1 MRTHGRG
8 GDKASRARYKDG
20 LATFTSD
27 SPISMSFAPTQ
38 SASGSGRPNGRSA
51 ALRGAIEQLFT
62 AQDAASVMDV
72 SELLLAS
79 LHITGRLRWRLH
91 GDSWAADPGWRQL
104 DLADDPQGLRALSL
118 ESPATPVD
126 EVQHDD
132 LAWLGRII
140 SSRLR
145 QLAETARLYEAISRL
160 ALAERLQR
168 ALYAIAEQ
176 AGADHNMPDMMRS
189 LHAIVGSLMYAE
201 NFYIVLYDEAHDSV
215 RFPYY
220 VDTVDGEPPAPDA
233 DVPLQE
239 MQYSLTWNL
248 LKGGQPIMGSIDELA
263 QLLQGRLVPIG
274 PNCEHWL
281 GVPLLRDGRVV
292 GGIVMQSYR
301 DDTRY
306 TQNDRELLTYVAQH
320 VQTALERR
328 AAHAELE
335 RRVTDRTAAL
345 REANRVLR
353 QQVLQRQR
361 GERLQA
367 ALFRIAEMASAPE
380 SLEGFYAAVHRIIS
394 GLLYARNF
402 YIALVDEGGQQLS
415 FPYSVDDVD
424 AVRPPRS
431 HGRGATEYVLRH
443 GKPLLADAAE
453 IDRLVAVGEISQFGS
468 RSICWLGV
476 PLVWNER
483 VMGVLAL
490 QSYTPEHTYTAR
502 DQELLTFV
510 SYHIANA
517 LQRKHTT
524 ESLKHAYASLER
536 RVDERTRALALAN
549 RDLREQIAERERV
562 ERRLKYETLHDSLTG
577 LPNRTLLL
585 QRLEH
590 ALNQYKADAQK
601 AFAVLFIDLDRFKV
615 INDSVGHLVG
625 DDLLFQV
632 GGRIRACLKTR
643 DLVARL
649 GGDEFAVL
657 LDGISAPDMP
667 MQIAER
673 IISELQVPF
682 RLGIKEIFTSASI
695 GIALPAEH
703 YQQPEELLRDADA
716 AMYSA
721 KDDGRHRAALFDDR
735 LRHEA
740 LSLLEMEGDLRRALS
755 RNEFVPYFQPVV
767 AIEDG
772 RIVGYEALL
781 RWNHPERGLLAPGD
795 FLIIAEESGV
805 SENID
810 WQIFEQ
816 VFSQTLALTH
826 GEGFISINV
835 SGRHFRLADLDERLL
850 AAMERH
856 ALPAHCIRIE
866 VTERAL
872 LENPPQVKRILE
884 NLRNKGVMISL
895 DDFGTGYSSL
905 SYLHRYPIQTLKI
918 DRSFITE
925 LPATGPIEDGH
936 QGLAVVRGI
945 QVLADSLQMQ
955 VIAEGIEEEYQR
967 EALLRI
973 GTRFAQGFLFSTAQP
988 ASRWL
993 SPEAPTQLPMA
1004 TA

>member
-1 MRTHGRG
+1 M
-8 GDKASRARYKDG
+8 
-20 LATFTSD
+20 
-27 SPISMSFAPTQ
+27 SPAPHV
-38 SASGSGRPNGRSA
+38 SAPASGKVDEHAG
-51 ALRGAIEQLFT
+51 LRKAVEQLFG
-62 AQDAASVMDV
+62 ASDAVHMLEVCEQFFLEQGIA
-72 SELLLAS
+72 
-79 LHITGRLRWRLH
+79 GRLYWRPP
-91 GDSWAADPGWRQL
+91 DEPPGSSGL
-104 DLADDPQGLRALSL
+104 PGIELAEDPQNQRILRLEYANPPAPELS
-118 ESPATPVD
+118 P
-126 EVQHDD
+126 D
-132 LAWLGRII
+132 LAWLGRLV
-140 SSRLR
+140 SARLR
-145 QLAETARLYEAISRL
+145 QQAETTRLYEAISRL

-176 AGADHNMPDMMRS
+176 AGVERNMLDMMRS
-189 LHAIVGSLMYAE
+189 LHAIVGNLMYAE
-201 NFYIVLYDEAHDSV
+201 NFYIVLYDEATDSV

-220 VDTVDGEPPAPDA
+220 VDTMDSDPPLPEQIL
-233 DVPLQE
+233 PLRDIQH
-239 MQYSLTWNL
+239 SLTWHL
-248 LKGGQPIMGSIDELA
+248 LRMGQPIMGSIEELK
-263 QLLQGRLVPIG
+263 QKLQGQLAPIG
-274 PNCEHWL
+274 PDCEHWL
-281 GVPLLRDGRVV
+281 GVPLLRDGKTV

-301 DDTRY
+301 TDTRY
-306 TQNDRELLTYVAQH
+306 TRNDRELLSYVAQH

-335 RRVTDRTAAL
+335 RRVTDRTGAL

-380 SLEGFYAAVHRIIS
+380 SMESFYAAVHRVIS

-402 YIALVDEGGQQLS
+402 YIALLDEENQKLS
-415 FPYSVDDVD
+415 FPYSVDEVD
-424 AVRPPRS
+424 RGRATRM

-443 GKPLLADAAE
+443 GKPLLADPAE
-453 IDRLVAVGEISQFGS
+453 IDRLVALGEITQFGT
-468 RSICWLGV
+468 RSVCWLGV
-476 PLVWNER
+476 PLVGNER
-483 VMGVLAL
+483 VMGVLAV
-490 QSYTPEHTYTAR
+490 QSYTPEHTYSER

-517 LQRKHTT
+517 LQRKHTA
-524 ESLKHAYASLER
+524 ESLKQAYAGMER
-536 RVDERTRALALAN
+536 RVNDRTRALALAN

-590 ALNQYKADAQK
+590 ALQDYHDNPHHL
-601 AFAVLFIDLDRFKV
+601 FAVLFIDLDRFKV

-657 LDGISAPDMP
+657 VEGIGDTAMVT
-667 MQIAER
+667 QIAER

-682 RLGIKEIFTSASI
+682 RLGVKEVFTSASI
-695 GIALPAEH
+695 GITLAAPH
-703 YQQPEELLRDADA
+703 YRQPEELLRDADA

-721 KDDGRHRAALFDDR
+721 KGDGRHRAALFDDR

-740 LSLLEMEGDLRRALS
+740 LSLLDMESDLRRALA
-755 RNEFVPYFQPVV
+755 RNEFVPFYQPVV
-767 AIEDG
+767 SIQDG

-781 RWNHPERGLLAPGD
+781 RWNHPERGLLIPGD
-795 FLIIAEESGV
+795 FLTVAEDSGCAES
-805 SENID
+805 ID

-816 VFSQTLALTH
+816 VFAQTMALTR

-835 SGRHFRLADLDERLL
+835 SGRHFRSPDLDVRLL
-850 AAMERH
+850 EAIAQH
-856 ALPAHCIRIE
+856 AIPTHCIRIE

-872 LENPPQVKRILE
+872 LENPPQVKRMLE
-884 NLRNKGVMISL
+884 NLRNHGVLISL

-905 SYLHRYPIQTLKI
+905 SYLHQYPIQSLKI

-925 LPATGPIEDGH
+925 LSPDGES

-955 VIAEGIEEEYQR
+955 VIAEGIEQEHQR
-967 EALLRI
+967 DALLRV
-973 GTRFAQGFLFSTAQP
+973 GTRYAQGFLFSKAQP
-988 ASRWL
+988 ASTWL
-993 SPEAPTQLPMA
+993 APDAPLALPA
-1004 TA
+1004 